1 MIKNESL
8 FAENVISARRLFF
21 AKKEKNK
28 LCLYCFLIVDI
39 NKNTEKNFGIL
50 KNINCLCWIN
60 KRKYLQIKQK
70 FVKENDVI
78 QKKD

>member
-21 AKKEKNK
+21 AKRKKINFWFSK
-28 LCLYCFLIVDI
+28 VFIVGI
-39 NKNTEKNFGIL
+39 IKNTEKNFGIL

>member
-1 MIKNESL
+1 MIKSESL

-21 AKKEKNK
+21 QKEKINFWFSK
-28 LCLYCFLIVDI
+28 VFIVGI
-39 NKNTEKNFGIL
+39 IKNTEKFWYIKKYKL
-50 KNINCLCWIN
+50 FMLN
-60 KRKYLQIKQK
+60 KQRKYLQIKQK